1 MEVGPQSSRRVHTL
15 LMGLYSVTQVLSTMT
30 VAVHT
35 SMDDHD
41 DRWDPGSFSGAA
53 CRFLNNK
60 IHDAK
65 GCGCN
70 SFACVQAELCVD
82 NAAVVSALEAAGG
95 VQTIITAMAFP
106 DNNPVQADCTTAL
119 QTLQRANQVR
129 KVQTT
134 QPWDPEVSTLH
145 RRNLL
150 VL

>member
-1 MEVGPQSSRRVHTL
+1 
-15 LMGLYSVTQVLSTMT
+15 
-30 VAVHT
+30 VHT
-35 SMDDHD
+35 SVDDHD
-41 DRWDPGSFSGAA
+41 GWRDPGSFSGAA

-70 SFACVQAELCVD
+70 LFACVQAEH
-82 NAAVVSALEAAGG
+82 NAAVVSAIEAAGG
-95 VQTIITAMAFP
+95 VQTIITAMMAFP
-106 DNNPVQADCTTAL
+106 DNNSIQADCTTAL